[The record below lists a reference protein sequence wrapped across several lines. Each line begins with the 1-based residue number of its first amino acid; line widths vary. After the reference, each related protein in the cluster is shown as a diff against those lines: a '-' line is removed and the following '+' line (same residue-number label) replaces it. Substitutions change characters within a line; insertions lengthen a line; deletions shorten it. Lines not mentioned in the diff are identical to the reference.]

1 MTNDTELITQSSP
14 APAPNLILTCDV
26 DFVDLASEE
35 LFAAAPT
42 AQLIATLAEGVMALF
57 LPDGFLE
64 LAERWHTSPPI
75 FVRHICPVD
84 FVVPLRG
91 TNDDRYIIRDAVKQ
105 FADALEPE
113 SPFSVQTRIFGE
125 LPYKPFDLNQIVSET
140 LQKLSSSPLDI
151 RAPQQVVSVNIGDSL
166 FPQLAIR
173 NPKSAFLGHSLTV
186 HNLSDWAGGMRRF
199 AREDGQVSRAE
210 FKLLE
215 ALEIFKIELPRNGVA
230 LDLGA
235 SPGGWARVLRQR
247 GQYVTAI
254 DPGELDPRVASDKN
268 VRHQRMTAEEYLR
281 YDPDQFDVIVNDMRM
296 DARDSARLMVVYAR
310 QLYPNGIAIMTL
322 KLPEQKRKIA
332 IDHALTILQKGYHIL
347 GVRQLFHNRS
357 EITVAMRKK

>member
-1 MTNDTELITQSSP
+1 MTNDAESITQFSTT
-14 APAPNLILTCDV
+14 PNLILTCDV

-35 LFAAAPT
+35 LFAAAPA
-42 AQLIATLAEGVMALF
+42 AQLVATLADGVLAIF

-64 LAERWHTSPPI
+64 LAERWRTSPPI

-91 TNDDRYIIRDAVKQ
+91 TNDDRYIVRDATKQ
-105 FADALEPE
+105 FVDALDPE
-113 SPFSVQTRIFGE
+113 LPFSVQTRIFGE
-125 LPYKPFDLNQIVSET
+125 LPYKPFDLNQTVSET

-151 RAPQQVVSVNIGDSL
+151 RAPQQVVSLVIANSLSVNAS
-166 FPQLAIR
+166 IR
-173 NPKSAFLGHSLTV
+173 NPQSAFLGYSLTV

-215 ALEIFKIELPRNGVA
+215 ALEIFKLELPRNGVA

-235 SPGGWARVLRQR
+235 SPGGWTRVLRQH

-254 DPGELDPRVASDKN
+254 DPGDLDPRIASDKN
-268 VRHQRMTAEEYLR
+268 VRHQRTTAEEYLR
-281 YDPDQFDVIVNDMRM
+281 HDPDQFDVIVNDMRM

-322 KLPEQKRKIA
+322 KLPEQKRKPA
-332 IDHALTILQKGYHIL
+332 IEHALAILQKGYIIL

-357 EITVAMRKK
+357 EITVVMRRK